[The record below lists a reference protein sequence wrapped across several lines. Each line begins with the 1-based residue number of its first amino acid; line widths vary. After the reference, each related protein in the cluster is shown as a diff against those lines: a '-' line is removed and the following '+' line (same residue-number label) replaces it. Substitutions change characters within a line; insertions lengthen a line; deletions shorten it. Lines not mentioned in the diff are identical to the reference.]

1 MPVGPSLLAAG
12 MAGSDKCA
20 RASVAHHASDYSA
33 ACSTPS
39 PISRPLAVFFVAA
52 SASVAGPA
60 GSVAGP
66 AESVAGF
73 ASLPVASPD
82 LQVVFGLSLVSPHMP
97 AQTT

>member
-39 PISRPLAVFFVAA
+39 PISRPLAVFLLLRLLLLLGRRSLLLGRRSLFNGNGH
-52 SASVAGPA
+52 AGGPWR
-60 GSVAGP
+60 GSLFP
-66 AESVAGF
+66 C
-73 ASLPVASPD
+73 
-82 LQVVFGLSLVSPHMP
+82 
-97 AQTT
+97 